1 MLQFGHAASA
11 VQGGLVSDIGGLGG
25 VDAGD
30 VKTATGGR
38 SELELAQSTH
48 RGTRNSHV
56 DSIGMSAVGRKKKNR
71 RSGLQEGKY
80 RRNAECGLA
89 GMLLRHV
96 ETQAEVD

>member
-56 DSIGMSAVGRKKKNR
+56 DSIGMSAVGRKKKKIEEVDCKRANI
-71 RSGLQEGKY
+71 G
-80 RRNAECGLA
+80 
-89 GMLLRHV
+89 GMLNAAWLGCC
-96 ETQAEVD
+96 